1 MAVSAVGSGSGAP
14 CSDLGNPIFERS
26 FAANQLH
33 GLFQFQ
39 RGIHETLR
47 ADGRRGEMQI
57 RACLGEAASAHHCPE
72 IQKVL
77 IVESTRGNRHCF
89 VLI

>member
-57 RACLGEAASAHHCPE
+57 RACLGEAASAPLPRNTA
-72 IQKVL
+72 V
-77 IVESTRGNRHCF
+77 VDS
-89 VLI
+89 